1 MTKIFTLIQ
10 GPPTHLDQVI
20 DHYKGV
26 DNVIWV
32 TQTTESEGA
41 LSAIE
46 KSNITLLTYEGDCF
60 AGYGNINLQLKS
72 TQAGLKYCEQEN
84 ASHILKIRSDSIF
97 EDPKSFTDI
106 MRVNDRVQ
114 CYFYVKHNPPESHF
128 QMSADYRAQ
137 VDKWIKWAELDS
149 KIEDLGNYD
158 YTCDYLNFG
167 PLEEMK
173 RFWNTPL
180 ETQFIPVPAE
190 MKLMHRYLNEKCDK
204 SYRVS
209 YEFLSENIFDF
220 FLSKAAKDNPVSSLK
235 NGYSSVELF
244 NTSDTIKE
252 GGRVIQGYAG

>member
-10 GPPTHLDQVI
+10 GPPTHSDQVI

-32 TQTTESEGA
+32 TQETESEGA

-60 AGYGNINLQLKS
+60 AGHSNINLQLKS
-72 TQAGLKYCEQEN
+72 TQAGLGYCEQEN
-84 ASHILKIRSDSIF
+84 ASHILKIRSDLIF

-106 MRVNDRVQ
+106 MCVNDRVQ
-114 CYFYVKHNPPESHF
+114 CYFYVKHNPQSHF
-128 QMSADYRAQ
+128 QMSAEYRAQ
-137 VDKWIKWAELDS
+137 VDNWIKWAELDS

-173 RFWNTPL
+173 RFWNIPL
-180 ETQFIPVPAE
+180 ETQIIPVPAE
-190 MKLMHRYLNEKCDK
+190 IKLMHRYLNEKCDK
-204 SYRVS
+204 PYRVS

-220 FLSKAAKDNPVSSLK
+220 FLSRAAKDNPLYSLK
-235 NGYSSVELF
+235 NDYSSVELF

-252 GGRVIQGYAG
+252 GRRVMQGYAG